1 MLCCGLETSDDQG
14 FQVKSLTF
22 TRPHSSWMGVDFK
35 EESVWHVQIMLK
47 NSTNSRLYAGTK
59 HKALVDL
66 EVQTL
71 RVGTKILLNW
81 CVDSF

>member
-1 MLCCGLETSDDQG
+1 
-14 FQVKSLTF
+14 
-22 TRPHSSWMGVDFK
+22 VDFK